1 MVKKVNPW
9 AVCTAK
15 VGRENKDKYE
25 RCVMGIKS
33 KYDIKESIANAI
45 VKSLNERRRSQDP
58 QGGPGT
64 AQTVKPSIRTGAP
77 TSPVS
82 TKTTKLPTS
91 VGPEGPK
98 FPGASTAK
106 STPKPNPSSIAK
118 RSISNIGKAV
128 RGGGVATAMEII
140 PDLMAYKGELE
151 HQRAL
156 NLLPKERPK
165 YDYKPTGTTGTGED
179 ISQIDFPTG
188 EGGRLL
194 GRFKNKAK
202 PSDATFKK
210 SDVKVSDAPYR
221 KSEPKAAASEAPKST
236 SKATPTNTP
245 DQSKPPSSGTPRKDK
260 PRKRDDDEGADCT
273 EVRYD
278 PDNPLFSGKSVF
290 NKKVCKPKKSWRDDN
305 SMKYS
310 NEFKQIFESKIT
322 EGIFGNI
329 LKKAKGI
336 GKAAWA
342 GAKDV
347 AKNIPGNIKKVGK
360 SALAGAKDIAKDI
373 PGDIITGTGRAW
385 LAQTK
390 AIPGLGYISS
400 KVQDKAI
407 DEPEKQKQKIKDI
420 MKKKNDPERKANL
433 AAKEAYRARKAAY
446 DAARSRS
453 AGFSRNKDDIKIID
467 DFERDY
473 PSGKYESIIVN
484 SLINRINELKV
495 NPMIDRKEVRRMKAA
510 GVSKKARREFTA
522 DDVARK
528 ESDKKIKASMGPNNP
543 KNTFRAKPKLN
554 KKYIEGGK
562 KGKSETPMTKAQID
576 RSGTG
581 GKPAAGRP
589 GQTKADVLKKKLA
602 KIDATSTAFM
612 ANLAKNPKNS
622 QK

>member
-1 MVKKVNPW
+1 MAKKVNPW

-33 KYDIKESIANAI
+33 KYGIKESIANAI
-45 VKSLNERRRSQDP
+45 VRSIQSLNERRRSQDP

-64 AQTVKPSIRTGAP
+64 AQTVKPSIRTGTP

-106 STPKPNPSSIAK
+106 PAPKPNPSSIAK

-151 HQRAL
+151 FQAGL
-156 NLLPKERPK
+156 KNLPKERPK

-179 ISQIDFPTG
+179 ISQNDLPTG
-188 EGGRLL
+188 RDGRLL
-194 GRFKNKAK
+194 GRYKNKAK

-210 SDVKVSDAPYR
+210 SDVGISDAPYR
-221 KSEPKAAASEAPKST
+221 RSEPKAAASEAPKVT

-245 DQSKPPSSGTPRKDK
+245 DQSKPPSSGTPTKNK
-260 PRKRDDDEGADCT
+260 PRKSDDNEGADCK
-273 EVRYD
+273 EVSYD

-342 GAKDV
+342 GAK
-347 AKNIPGNIKKVGK
+347 K
-360 SALAGAKDIAKDI
+360 IAKDI
-373 PGDIITGTGRAW
+373 PGDMARGVGRMM

-407 DEPEKQKQKIKDI
+407 DEPEKNKERIAAI
-420 MKKKNDPERKANL
+420 MKRKNDPKRKARF
-433 AAKEAYRARKAAY
+433 ASKEKYRASKEEIQDIY
-446 DAARSRS
+446 SRPS
-453 AGFSRNKDDIKIID
+453 NMPRTPEEEEKLERFNRN
-467 DFERDY
+467 Y
-473 PSGKYESIIVN
+473 PGWQSGKYDDSIQLLGQKIVEGVL
-484 SLINRINELKV
+484 SRVNEMKV

-576 RSGTG
+576 RSGTE

-602 KIDATSTAFM
+602 KIDATSKSFM

>member
-45 VKSLNERRRSQDP
+45 VKSLNEKRRSQDP
-58 QGGPGT
+58 QGGT
-64 AQTVKPSIRTGAP
+64 ATAP
-77 TSPVS
+77 R
-82 TKTTKLPTS
+82 PT
-91 VGPEGPK
+91 
-98 FPGASTAK
+98 
-106 STPKPNPSSIAK
+106 STPKIAASKSIGASMP
-118 RSISNIGKAV
+118 RGIPIGAPRIAA
-128 RGGGVATAMEII
+128 RGAGVGGLALTVAGDAM
-140 PDLMAYKGELE
+140 MSAYKSYKSKQAKDLE
-151 HQRAL
+151 TSADVGAARLARIRKIDAIGQKASAE
-156 NLLPKERPK
+156 KAK
-165 YDYKPTGTTGTGED
+165 YD
-179 ISQIDFPTG
+179 S
-188 EGGRLL
+188 
-194 GRFKNKAK
+194 AK
-202 PSDATFKK
+202 VTEPSDASFKK

-221 KSEPKAAASEAPKST
+221 RSEPKAAASEAPKVT

-245 DQSKPPSSGTPRKDK
+245 DQSKPPSSGTPTKNK
-260 PRKRDDDEGADCT
+260 PRKSDDNEGADCK
-273 EVRYD
+273 EVSYD

-322 EGIFGNI
+322 EGIFSNI

-342 GAKDV
+342 GAKD
-347 AKNIPGNIKKVGK
+347 
-360 SALAGAKDIAKDI
+360 IAKDI
-373 PGDIITGTGRAW
+373 PGNIIRGTGRAW

-390 AIPGLGYISS
+390 QIPGLGYISS

-407 DEPEKQKQKIKDI
+407 DEPEKNKERIAAI
-420 MKKKNDPERKANL
+420 MKRKNDPKRKARF
-433 AAKEAYRARKAAY
+433 ASKEKYRASKEEIQDIY
-446 DAARSRS
+446 SRPS
-453 AGFSRNKDDIKIID
+453 NMPRTPEEEEKLERFNRN
-467 DFERDY
+467 Y
-473 PSGKYESIIVN
+473 PGWQSGKYDDSIQLLGQKIVEGVL
-484 SLINRINELKV
+484 SRVNEMKV

-510 GVSKKARREFTA
+510 GVSKKARREFTK

-543 KNTFRAKPKLN
+543 KNTFKPKPKLN
-554 KKYIEGGK
+554 NKYIERGK

-589 GQTKADVLKKKLA
+589 GQTKAGVLKAKLA
-602 KIDATSTAFM
+602 KIDRTSTAFM

-622 QK
+622 EK